1 MRAGNDRKAPS
12 IIDDSWGDSSNDRV
26 RTLSDYFFN
35 SFIPFLANHTLS
47 MIISFPVLG
56 QISMIGFSGFGR
68 NLLISAP

>member
-12 IIDDSWGDSSNDRV
+12 IIDDSWDDSSNDKV
-26 RTLSDYFFN
+26 RALSDYSFN

-47 MIISFPVLG
+47 MTISFPVLG
-56 QISMIGFSGFGR
+56 QISITGFSGPGR